1 MKRKRII
8 AALLTGTM
16 LCSSI
21 PMNIQA
27 SDLDAVFDDGGAA
40 AEGNTPD
47 TEGNISATEDEI
59 NTDGTDV
66 NNSNMDDI
74 SDENMETPDVFT
86 DENGFGDGTDEE
98 FTDSVDAESEE
109 ALSAEAADAV
119 YDAVW
124 NGHYY
129 KVYDSPMKW
138 NDAKK
143 YCEKQGG
150 HLVTITS
157 KEEHEEVSSLISH
170 GSKNFYWL
178 GAERT
183 QNVFDRWITGET
195 IKYTNYDRTN
205 NEPNNF
211 TGSENALVIYRIRNP
226 KGGIDGQ
233 YKWNDLQK
241 DGDCNGESFFG
252 YQNSG
257 FVCEWD
263 DGKKEET
270 TKDNSAIH
278 KKVQNLLINSNYSS
292 YPLLEY
298 DDPVNLAVG
307 FSETPGG
314 FFQAF
319 VKTYGDINTKNNLWE
334 QEYEEVL
341 ITLLADDTLTKKLI
355 EGWDKDLSDLTTEFL
370 EKATKEAISDF
381 SSSTGNAINIS
392 LGIFT
397 DAVRNQ
403 IKQDIGNILI
413 LSELAAN
420 TDDKNLQKAC
430 QVCMSHSLNGTFR
443 AIGDIL
449 IDAAVG
455 CGVST
460 LVAKEVVQNQILA
473 TSLKKGV
480 LQSIAKKFAL
490 GTAAS
495 WVTGVISVKDVLSFA
510 TGINKRVDSYL
521 KTVALNFVYIAAA
534 DAYGKNVTLI
544 KSGKTDAALNV
555 YVLFQFILNVK
566 QEAYDTMQEMFV
578 PATWTLIV
586 DSDKYLKSNI
596 NSIKNI
602 TIENYA
608 KKSLGSLKPAV
619 INDSISLNIN
629 SKKDFPCTG
638 ISHLSNVKYSSD
650 NSKIAKV
657 NSSGSIQA
665 KTTGTTYIR
674 CKVRQYGDTYNLVCK
689 VTVKNGTTSNKKDP
703 TAAYRSLIKKYE
715 KKYGAAKLNKQNQF
729 WTGLCYAKLLDFN
742 NDGINELILTYQTER
757 YNKDKVQY
765 HVELWKYDG
774 KSAKRVT
781 SRISWSGNNMPY
793 FGGLGICKYNG
804 KYLLELTGNACGDN
818 YYYGTKKDG
827 SVGLV
832 HKFIWKGDAMEGD
845 WYMDGKKVSGNMY
858 GTYYKKYHA
867 NATWYSFAQSSNNSL
882 IRKELSNTKK
892 KLGM

>member
-1 MKRKRII
+1 
-8 AALLTGTM
+8 
-16 LCSSI
+16 
-21 PMNIQA
+21 
-27 SDLDAVFDDGGAA
+27 
-40 AEGNTPD
+40 
-47 TEGNISATEDEI
+47 
-59 NTDGTDV
+59 
-66 NNSNMDDI
+66 
-74 SDENMETPDVFT
+74 
-86 DENGFGDGTDEE
+86 
-98 FTDSVDAESEE
+98 
-109 ALSAEAADAV
+109 
-119 YDAVW
+119 
-124 NGHYY
+124 
-129 KVYDSPMKW
+129 
-138 NDAKK
+138 
-143 YCEKQGG
+143 
-150 HLVTITS
+150 
-157 KEEHEEVSSLISH
+157 
-170 GSKNFYWL
+170 
-178 GAERT
+178 
-183 QNVFDRWITGET
+183 
-195 IKYTNYDRTN
+195 
-205 NEPNNF
+205 
-211 TGSENALVIYRIRNP
+211 
-226 KGGIDGQ
+226 
-233 YKWNDLQK
+233 
-241 DGDCNGESFFG
+241 
-252 YQNSG
+252 
-257 FVCEWD
+257 
-263 DGKKEET
+263 
-270 TKDNSAIH
+270 
-278 KKVQNLLINSNYSS
+278 
-292 YPLLEY
+292 
-298 DDPVNLAVG
+298 
-307 FSETPGG
+307 
-314 FFQAF
+314 
-319 VKTYGDINTKNNLWE
+319 
-334 QEYEEVL
+334 
-341 ITLLADDTLTKKLI
+341 
-355 EGWDKDLSDLTTEFL
+355 
-370 EKATKEAISDF
+370 
-381 SSSTGNAINIS
+381 
-392 LGIFT
+392 
-397 DAVRNQ
+397 
-403 IKQDIGNILI
+403 
-413 LSELAAN
+413 
-420 TDDKNLQKAC
+420 
-430 QVCMSHSLNGTFR
+430 MSHSLNGTFR

-555 YVLFQFILNVK
+555 YVLFQFVLNVK

>member
-21 PMNIQA
+21 PLSTWA
-27 SDLDAVFDDGGAA
+27 SDQDVVLDDFGDGENEVSADTHLPEVDSDLTESDAA
-40 AEGNTPD
+40 GEVS
-47 TEGNISATEDEI
+47 E
-59 NTDGTDV
+59 
-66 NNSNMDDI
+66 
-74 SDENMETPDVFT
+74 ETDVFT
-86 DENGFGDGTDEE
+86 DDSAETDFADGGMDA
-98 FTDSVDAESEE
+98 FTDSVEIETRE
-109 ALSAEAADAV
+109 ADSGEVATSSVSSVL
-119 YDAVW
+119 W

-129 KVYDSPMKW
+129 KVYDSSMDW
-138 NDAKK
+138 ENAKK
-143 YCEKQGG
+143 YCKKQGG

-157 KEEHEEVSSLISH
+157 KEEQSTVSSLVSR

-178 GAERT
+178 GAERDY
-183 QNVFDRWITGET
+183 DRDDFYSWITGEP
-195 IKYTNYDRTN
+195 IGYTNYDIEN
-205 NEPNNF
+205 NEPNNY
-211 TGSENALVIYRIRNP
+211 TGEEDVLVMYRIKNP
-226 KGGIDGQ
+226 NGGYDGQ

-241 DGDCNGESFFG
+241 DGDCDGESFFG

-270 TKDNSAIH
+270 PKDNSAIR

-314 FFQAF
+314 VFQAF

-370 EKATKEAISDF
+370 EKVTKEAISDF

-403 IKQDIGNILI
+403 IKRDIGNILI
-413 LSELAAN
+413 LSELADN

-430 QVCMSHSLNGTFR
+430 QVCMSHSLNGTIR
-443 AIGDIL
+443 AVGDIL

-495 WVTGVISVKDVLSFA
+495 WVTGIISVKDVLSFA

-521 KTVALNFVYIAAA
+521 KIVALNFIYIAAA

-544 KSGKTDAALNV
+544 KSGKTDAALNI

-566 QEAYDTMQEMFV
+566 QEAYGTMQEMFV
-578 PATWTLIV
+578 PETWTLIV
-586 DSDKYLKSNI
+586 NSDKYLKSNI

-602 TIENYA
+602 TIENYV

-619 INDSISLNIN
+619 NSNSISLNVN

-638 ISHLSNVKYSSD
+638 ISHLSSVKYSSD

-665 KTTGTTYIR
+665 KKAGTTYIR
-674 CKVRQYGDTYNLVCK
+674 CNVRQYGDTYNLVCK
-689 VTVKNGTTSNKKDP
+689 VTVKNGTTSNKKNP
-703 TAAYRSLIKKYE
+703 TVAYRSLIKKYE
-715 KKYGAAKLNKQNQF
+715 KKYGAAKLNKQKQF

-742 NDGINELILTYQTER
+742 NDGINELILAYQTEK
-757 YNKDKVQY
+757 NKTDNVQY

-804 KYLLELTGNACGDN
+804 KYLLELTGNACWDN
-818 YYYGTKKDG
+818 YYYGTKKDS

-845 WYMDGKKVSGNMY
+845 WYMDGKKVSGNIY

>member
-1 MKRKRII
+1 MKKSRII
-8 AALLTGTM
+8 AALLTGAM
-16 LCSSI
+16 LCISI
-21 PMNIQA
+21 PITTWA
-27 SDLDAVFDDGGAA
+27 SDLDAVFDDGETA
-40 AEGNTPD
+40 AED
-47 TEGNISATEDEI
+47 TDGLVAESN
-59 NTDGTDV
+59 NTDMSDVSEENHDTTD
-66 NNSNMDDI
+66 SFTDD
-74 SDENMETPDVFT
+74 DVFEANA
-86 DENGFGDGTDEE
+86 DAE
-98 FTDSVDAESEE
+98 FSDSVDIESLEE
-109 ALSAEAADAV
+109 ADAGQMRYV
-119 YDAVW
+119 NKSKIYDDV
-124 NGHYY
+124 
-129 KVYDSPMKW
+129 KW
-138 NDAKK
+138 LMLNTDYA
-143 YCEKQGG
+143 
-150 HLVTITS
+150 
-157 KEEHEEVSSLISH
+157 
-170 GSKNFYWL
+170 
-178 GAERT
+178 
-183 QNVFDRWITGET
+183 
-195 IKYTNYDRTN
+195 
-205 NEPNNF
+205 
-211 TGSENALVIYRIRNP
+211 
-226 KGGIDGQ
+226 
-233 YKWNDLQK
+233 
-241 DGDCNGESFFG
+241 
-252 YQNSG
+252 
-257 FVCEWD
+257 
-263 DGKKEET
+263 
-270 TKDNSAIH
+270 
-278 KKVQNLLINSNYSS
+278 S

-314 FFQAF
+314 AFQAF

-341 ITLLADDTLTKKLI
+341 VTLLADDTLNKKLI
-355 EGWDKDLSDLTTEFL
+355 EGWDEDLSDLTTEFL
-370 EKATKEAISDF
+370 EKATSDAISDF

-392 LGIFT
+392 LAIFT

-413 LSELAAN
+413 LSELADN

-430 QVCMSHSLNGTFR
+430 QVCMSHSLNGTIR

-495 WVTGVISVKDVLSFA
+495 WVTGIISVKDVLSFA

-534 DAYGKNVTLI
+534 DAYGKNVALM
-544 KSGKTDAALNV
+544 KSGKTDATLNI

-665 KTTGTTYIR
+665 KKTGTTYIK
-674 CKVRQYGDTYNLVCK
+674 CKVRQYGDTYDLVCK
-689 VTVKNGTTSNKKDP
+689 VTVKNETTSNKKDP

-715 KKYGAAKLNKQNQF
+715 KKYGAAKINKQKQF
-729 WTGLCYAKLLDFN
+729 WTGLCYAKLLDLN
-742 NDGINELILTYQTER
+742 KDGINELILAYQTER

-804 KYLLELTGNACGDN
+804 KYMLNISDDPVFKD
-818 YYYGTKKDG
+818 YYYGTKSNGDI
-827 SVGLV
+827 GLV
-832 HKFIWKGDAMEGD
+832 HKFIWKGDLMRGA
-845 WYMDGKKVSGNMY
+845 WYLDGKKISVNSYQN
-858 GTYYKKYHA
+858 YYKKYHA
-867 NATWYSFAQSSNNSL
+867 NTTGVGFAKASYNDI
-882 IRKELSNTKK
+882 IRKEISNTKK
-892 KLGM
+892 KLEM

>member
-1 MKRKRII
+1 MEEVHMRKNRII

-16 LCSSI
+16 LCNSI
-21 PMNIQA
+21 PLSTWA
-27 SDLDAVFDDGGAA
+27 SDQDKISDVFGDG
-40 AEGNTPD
+40 ES
-47 TEGNISATEDEI
+47 EISADEPSNLPEAEATEAGASEE
-59 NTDGTDV
+59 
-66 NNSNMDDI
+66 S
-74 SDENMETPDVFT
+74 SEESDVFT
-86 DENGFGDGTDEE
+86 DDSAETDFEDGTMDD
-98 FTDSVDAESEE
+98 FTDSVEIESGE
-109 ALSAEAADAV
+109 AVSGEAAANPV
-119 YDAVW
+119 SSVLW

-129 KVYDSPMKW
+129 KVYDSSMDW
-138 NDAKK
+138 ESAKK
-143 YCEKQGG
+143 YCKKQGG

-157 KEEHEEVSSLISH
+157 REEQSTVSSLISR

-178 GAERT
+178 GAERDYDEDD
-183 QNVFDRWITGET
+183 FYSWITGES
-195 IKYTNYDRTN
+195 ISYTNYDVEN
-205 NEPNNF
+205 NEPNNY
-211 TGSENALVIYRIRNP
+211 TGEEDVLVMYRIKNP
-226 KGGIDGQ
+226 KGGYDGQ

-241 DGDCNGESFFG
+241 DGDCYGEEFFG

-257 FVCEWD
+257 FICEWD

-270 TKDNSAIH
+270 PKDNSAIY
-278 KKVQNLLINSNYSS
+278 KKVQNLLINTNYSS

-314 FFQAF
+314 AFQAF

-355 EGWDKDLSDLTTEFL
+355 EGWDEDLSDLTTEFL
-370 EKATKEAISDF
+370 EKATNNAISDF
-381 SSSTGNAINIS
+381 SSSTGNAINIG

-413 LSELAAN
+413 LSELADN

-443 AIGDIL
+443 AVGDIL
-449 IDAAVG
+449 IDAAVD

-495 WVTGVISVKDVLSFA
+495 WVTGIISVKDVLSFA

-521 KTVALNFVYIAAA
+521 KTVALSFVYTAAA
-534 DAYGKNVTLI
+534 DAYGKNIALI
-544 KSGKTDAALNV
+544 KSGQTSATLNA
-555 YVLFQFILNVK
+555 YVLFQFILSVK
-566 QEAYDTMQEMFV
+566 QEAYNTMDEMFV
-578 PATWTLIV
+578 PATWTLIL

-596 NSIKNI
+596 DSLKKI
-602 TIENYA
+602 TIENYV

-619 INDSISLNIN
+619 TNSSISLNIN
-629 SKKDFPCTG
+629 AKKNFPCTD

-650 NSKIAKV
+650 NSKIAKI

-665 KTTGTTYIR
+665 KKAGITYIR

-689 VTVKNGTTSNKKDP
+689 VTVKNGTTSNKKDS
-703 TAAYRSLIKKYE
+703 TKAYRNLIKKYE
-715 KKYGAAKLNKQNQF
+715 KKYGAANLNKQKQF
-729 WTGLCYAKLLDFN
+729 WTGLCFAKLLNFN
-742 NDGINELILTYQTER
+742 GDDVDELILVYQTETSKID
-757 YNKDKVQY
+757 NVKY
-765 HVELWKYDG
+765 HVELWTYDG
-774 KSAKRVT
+774 KTAKKIT
-781 SRISWSGNNMPY
+781 SRISWTGNNIPY
-793 FGGLGICKYNG
+793 FGGFSVCKYNG
-804 KYLLELTGNACGDN
+804 KYLLELTDNAGWEN
-818 YYYGTKKDG
+818 YYYGTKSDG
-827 SVGLV
+827 SIGLV
-832 HKFIWKGDAMEGD
+832 HKFIWKGDAMQGN
-845 WYMDGKKVSGNMY
+845 WYHNGKKVSNDVY
-858 GTYYKKYHA
+858 QTYYNKYHSSS
-867 NATWYSFAQSSNNSL
+867 TWYGFSQSLNNNTIKNETS
-882 IRKELSNTKK
+882 KTKK
-892 KLGM
+892 KLNM

>member
-1 MKRKRII
+1 MRKSRII

-16 LCSSI
+16 LCNSI
-21 PMNIQA
+21 PLSTWA
-27 SDLDAVFDDGGAA
+27 SDQDVVLDDFGDGENEVSADAPTDLSEVESGSTETDAVG
-40 AEGNTPD
+40 ESS
-47 TEGNISATEDEI
+47 E
-59 NTDGTDV
+59 
-66 NNSNMDDI
+66 
-74 SDENMETPDVFT
+74 ETDVFT
-86 DENGFGDGTDEE
+86 DDSAETDFADSTIDD
-98 FTDSVDAESEE
+98 FTDSVEIESGE
-109 ALSAEAADAV
+109 AVSGEAAANSV
-119 YDAVW
+119 SSVLW

-129 KVYDSPMKW
+129 KVYDSSMNW
-138 NDAKK
+138 ESAKK
-143 YCEKQGG
+143 YCKKQGG

-157 KEEHEEVSSLISH
+157 REEQSTVSSLISR

-178 GAERT
+178 GAERDYDEDD
-183 QNVFDRWITGET
+183 FYSWITGES
-195 IKYTNYDRTN
+195 ISYTNYDVEN
-205 NEPNNF
+205 NEPNNY
-211 TGSENALVIYRIRNP
+211 TGEEDVLVMYRIKNP
-226 KGGIDGQ
+226 KGGYDGQ

-241 DGDCNGESFFG
+241 DGDCYGEEFFG

-257 FVCEWD
+257 FICEWD
-263 DGKKEET
+263 DGKKDET
-270 TKDNSAIH
+270 PKDNSAIY
-278 KKVQNLLINSNYSS
+278 KKVQNLLINTNYSS

-314 FFQAF
+314 VFQAF

-370 EKATKEAISDF
+370 EKVTKEAISDF

-413 LSELAAN
+413 LSELADN

-430 QVCMSHSLNGTFR
+430 QVCMSHSLNGTIR

-455 CGVST
+455 CGVSN

-490 GTAAS
+490 GAAAS
-495 WVTGVISVKDVLSFA
+495 WVTGIISVKDVLSFA

-534 DAYGKNVTLI
+534 DAYGKNVALM
-544 KSGKTDAALNV
+544 KSGKTDATLNI

-586 DSDKYLKSNI
+586 DSDKYLNSNI

-665 KTTGTTYIR
+665 KKTGTTYIK
-674 CKVRQYGDTYNLVCK
+674 CKVRQYGDTYDLVCK
-689 VTVKNGTTSNKKDP
+689 VTVKNETTSNKKDP

-715 KKYGAAKLNKQNQF
+715 KKYGAAKINKQKQF

-765 HVELWKYDG
+765 HVELWKYGG

-845 WYMDGKKVSGNMY
+845 WYMDDKKVSGNIY

-867 NATWYSFAQSSNNSL
+867 NATWYSFAQSSTNSL

-892 KLGM
+892 KLEM